1 MRKIE
6 TIQDKFKIFGHKVS
20 RPVAYRE
27 IYGINQLSAC
37 NRNGSYSS
45 WDFIGTANEVNEYEK
60 QWCSQGSNGFGF
72 IRVEVIKGFQGQTN
86 YYGE

>member
-1 MRKIE
+1 MRKIKNIE
-6 TIQDKFKIFGHKVS
+6 NKFNIFGHKVV
-20 RPVAYRE
+20 RPSAFRE
-27 IYGINQLSAC
+27 IYGINQLSAFG
-37 NRNGSYSS
+37 RDGSFDS
-45 WDFIGTANEVNEYEK
+45 WDFVGTSREVMEYEK